1 MNYHFGLICPPL
13 TGHLNPMLSLALEI
27 KQRGHQVTLFNYHTS
42 NNFSYINKLGIKTIP
57 ICSKKQGEIIDSQLQ
72 TLSYFS
78 GWQANDY
85 YIEVM
90 KILAKLN
97 LNILPNKIKSV
108 GCNAL
113 LIDQSVIEGRTIADY
128 VQLPM
133 INICNALMLN
143 PSRNLPPALIGWQP
157 NYSKIGIL
165 RNYAGYLY
173 ITLKSISITNSIKKY
188 REENKIP
195 PYLSAF
201 DKNYIANLWSDIA
214 TISQQPSSFEFP
226 RPYLTNNFYFT
237 APFNNP
243 KIRQHIDFP
252 YEKLNGKPIIYALL
266 GTLQNSVYSIF
277 KKIAQACINFK
288 DYQLIISLG
297 NKQIPKTINSLNK
310 LPQDAIALAYTP
322 QLEILKRASLC
333 ITHAGLNTVL
343 ECLTNG
349 VPMVAIP
356 IAHDQPGVAARIE
369 WTKTGK
375 VISRNASVA
384 QISRVIN
391 EVISNDIYRL
401 NAAKIKQEIQ
411 NTNGLKMAVDIIEQ
425 SLKENLATIN

>member
-1 MNYHFGLICPPL
+1 M
-13 TGHLNPMLSLALEI
+13 
-27 KQRGHQVTLFNYHTS
+27 
-42 NNFSYINKLGIKTIP
+42 
-57 ICSKKQGEIIDSQLQ
+57 
-72 TLSYFS
+72 SYFS

-85 YIEVM
+85 YLEISKAIAEF
-90 KILAKLN
+90 N

-113 LIDQSVIEGRTIADY
+113 LIDQSVIEGRTIADC

-133 INICNALMLN
+133 INICNALILN
-143 PSRNLPPALIGWQP
+143 PSFNLPPALIGWQP
-157 NYSKIGIL
+157 DYSKIGLL

-173 ITLKSISITNSIKKY
+173 IALKSIGLTKLIRNY
-188 REENKIP
+188 RKENKIP

-226 RPYLTNNFYFT
+226 RPDLADNFYFA
-237 APFNNP
+237 APFINH

-252 YEKLNGKPIIYALL
+252 SEKLNGKPIIYASL
-266 GTLQNSVYSIF
+266 GTLQNVYSIF
-277 KKIAQACINFK
+277 KKIAQACIKFR

-297 NKQIPKTINSLNK
+297 NKQIPATINNLNK
-310 LPQDAIALAYTP
+310 LPQDAIACSNAS

-343 ECLTNG
+343 ECLSNG

-384 QISRVIN
+384 QIRKVIT

-411 NTNGLKMAVDIIEQ
+411 DTNVLKMAVDIIER
-425 SLKENLATIN
+425 SLK